1 MQNLWQDLRY
11 GARMLLKKP
20 GFTLIAVLTLALGI
34 GANTAI
40 FSVVN
45 AVLLRPLPYLD
56 AERFVVIESGD
67 RTKGAEQMGG
77 IAPGN
82 YWDMRKTIQSF
93 EEFVGFMGSGYSFK
107 DKENPETVPGVM
119 VPPSFFQ
126 ALRARP
132 LLGRTIEERDTC
144 NGCPGV
150 MVLSH
155 RLWMRRFGG
164 DPKIVGRTLAESGI
178 QVIGVMPPD
187 FRYPANSEVWQ
198 PLWNELQAQDRASRY
213 FYVYGLLKP
222 GVTFEQA
229 RAELQFIAARFEKEF
244 PKENKNLGFALTPF
258 RDRLTRDVR
267 TSLLVLL
274 GAVGFVLLIVCANVA
289 NLLLMRAV
297 ARRKELA
304 IRAALG
310 ASRWR
315 LVRQILSESLLLAV
329 ASTAL
334 GMLLA
339 VWARE
344 GLLQLLPKTYSYLQ
358 LEDHLQLDWRVL
370 AFTLSVTMVTGL
382 LFGPL
387 PAWQVSRPDAG
398 EFLKDG
404 QRGTE
409 SAQTQRVRSMLVVAE
424 VSLAL
429 VLLVGAGLLINS
441 FLRLQRVQL
450 GFDPQNVFA
459 VNLSV
464 PWRMAQAEKAR
475 FIGQLQEAVANV
487 PDVEAV
493 AVATGYN
500 IFPYLNFQLNRTDKP
515 LPVDE
520 PVMYDVISPNYFA
533 VLRGALVKGRYF
545 SAQDTPTTE
554 PVAIINERL
563 ARKYFADED
572 PIDKNVTLNYL
583 GRPQQRRIAGVVRDM
598 SQGELVRLAP
608 QLYVPF
614 TQQTWF
620 GASLVVR
627 ARTSPTAASRAVQQA
642 LWAIDPKQAVSKL
655 RTAEELLG
663 EKLDEPR
670 LYTTLLGLFA
680 GLALVLAMVGI
691 VGVLSYNVAQ
701 RTHEIG
707 IRMALGAQAGD
718 VLRLVVGQGMR
729 LVLAGVLVGL
739 LASFA
744 LTRLMKTLL
753 FGVSATD
760 PLTFGL
766 IALLLT
772 LVAFAAC
779 WIPARRATKVDPM
792 IALRCE

>member
-1 MQNLWQDLRY
+1 
-11 GARMLLKKP
+11 
-20 GFTLIAVLTLALGI
+20 
-34 GANTAI
+34 
-40 FSVVN
+40 
-45 AVLLRPLPYLD
+45 
-56 AERFVVIESGD
+56 
-67 RTKGAEQMGG
+67 
-77 IAPGN
+77 
-82 YWDMRKTIQSF
+82 
-93 EEFVGFMGSGYSFK
+93 
-107 DKENPETVPGVM
+107 
-119 VPPSFFQ
+119 
-126 ALRARP
+126 
-132 LLGRTIEERDTC
+132 
-144 NGCPGV
+144 
-150 MVLSH
+150 
-155 RLWMRRFGG
+155 
-164 DPKIVGRTLAESGI
+164 
-178 QVIGVMPPD
+178 
-187 FRYPANSEVWQ
+187 
-198 PLWNELQAQDRASRY
+198 
-213 FYVYGLLKP
+213 
-222 GVTFEQA
+222 
-229 RAELQFIAARFEKEF
+229 
-244 PKENKNLGFALTPF
+244 
-258 RDRLTRDVR
+258 
-267 TSLLVLL
+267 
-274 GAVGFVLLIVCANVA
+274 
-289 NLLLMRAV
+289 
-297 ARRKELA
+297 
-304 IRAALG
+304 
-310 ASRWR
+310 
-315 LVRQILSESLLLAV
+315 
-329 ASTAL
+329 
-334 GMLLA
+334 
-339 VWARE
+339 
-344 GLLQLLPKTYSYLQ
+344 
-358 LEDHLQLDWRVL
+358 
-370 AFTLSVTMVTGL
+370 
-382 LFGPL
+382 
-387 PAWQVSRPDAG
+387 
-398 EFLKDG
+398 
-404 QRGTE
+404 
-409 SAQTQRVRSMLVVAE
+409 
-424 VSLAL
+424 
-429 VLLVGAGLLINS
+429 
-441 FLRLQRVQL
+441 
-450 GFDPQNVFA
+450 
-459 VNLSV
+459 
-464 PWRMAQAEKAR
+464 MAQAEKAR

>member
-67 RTKGAEQMGG
+67 RTKGEEQMGG

-107 DKENPETVPGVM
+107 DKENPETVPGFM
-119 VPPSFFQ
+119 VTPSFFQ

-164 DPKIVGRTLAESGI
+164 DTRIIGRTLAESGV

-229 RAELQFIAARFEKEF
+229 RAELRLIAARFEKEF

-258 RDRLTRDVR
+258 RERLTRDVR

-289 NLLLMRAV
+289 NLLLAKAV
-297 ARRKELA
+297 ARCKELA

-329 ASTAL
+329 VSAL
-334 GMLLA
+334 LGWLFA
-339 VWARE
+339 VWARK
-344 GLLQLLPKTYSYLQ
+344 GLLQILPKTYSYLQ
-358 LEDHLQLDWRVL
+358 LEGHLQLDWRVL
-370 AFTLSVTMVTGL
+370 AFTLGVTMVTGL
-382 LFGPL
+382 LFGLL
-387 PAWQVSRPDAG
+387 PAWQVSLSEAG
-398 EFLKDG
+398 EFLQDG

-409 SAQTQRVRSMLVVAE
+409 GAHTRRVRSLLVVTE

-464 PWRMAQAEKAR
+464 PGKMAQAEKAQ
-475 FIGQLQEAVANV
+475 FIRQLQEAVANV
-487 PDVEAV
+487 PDVEAA
-493 AVATGYN
+493 AVTTGFN
-500 IFPYLNFQLNRTDKP
+500 IFPYLNFQLNRPDKP
-515 LPVDE
+515 LPADE
-520 PVMYDVISPNYFA
+520 PVMYDVISPNYFVA
-533 VLRGALVKGRYF
+533 LRGALVKGRYF
-545 SAQDTPTTE
+545 TAQDTDTTE

-563 ARKYFADED
+563 ARKYFVDED
-572 PIDKNVTLNYL
+572 PLEKTVTLNYI
-583 GRPQQRRIAGVVRDM
+583 GRLQQRRIVGVVRDM

-627 ARTSPTAASRAVQQA
+627 ARTSPTAASRAAQQA

-655 RTAEELLG
+655 QTAEEALG

-718 VLRLVVGQGMR
+718 VLRLVIGQGMR
-729 LVLAGVLVGL
+729 LALAGVLVGL

-744 LTRLMKTLL
+744 LTRVLKGLL
-753 FGVSATD
+753 FGVGATD
-760 PLTFGL
+760 PLTFTV
-766 IALLLT
+766 IALVLVVVALLASY
-772 LVAFAAC
+772 V
-779 WIPARRATKVDPM
+779 PARRATKVDPLA
-792 IALRCE
+792 ALRTE